1 MAKLIAVFNGSP
13 REGGNTDAIL
23 EKLMEGARSNG
34 LEVHDFKLR
43 NLSIHNCIGCCTC
56 KRESRCHFDD
66 GMTAIR
72 QSIQECAS
80 MIFASPV
87 YWCEI
92 TGLMKTFIDRLYFYH
107 HPENSHLISGKK
119 ALILSTLGEKDNV
132 EYETAVLIEFY
143 GRACKS
149 LNVEIL
155 ETVFFSD
162 LMEKEAILEKPEYL
176 ERAVSIGRKLP
187 T

>member
-1 MAKLIAVFNGSP
+1 MAKLITVINGSP

-23 EKLMEGARSNG
+23 EKLMEGARSNA
-34 LEVHDFKLR
+34 LDIRYFKLR
-43 NLSIHNCIGCCTC
+43 DVKIHHCIGCCTC

-66 GMTAIR
+66 DMTDLR
-72 QSIQECAS
+72 QSIQECDS

-107 HPENSHLISGKK
+107 HPENSHLISNKK
-119 ALILSTLGEKDNV
+119 SLILSTLGEKDNV
-132 EYETAVLIEFY
+132 EYETAILIEFY
-143 GRACKS
+143 RRAFNS

-155 ETVFFSD
+155 DMLFFSD
-162 LMEKEAILEKPEYL
+162 LMEKEAILEKSEYL
-176 ERAVSIGRKLP
+176 DQAFSVGRKL
-187 T
+187 